1 MTRQILELTLV
12 VTEGMLNADAAAR
25 ELAVEIPLFYSK
37 LIAYERCTN
46 SEGAVVC
53 WITV

>member
-1 MTRQILELTLV
+1 VTRQILELTPV
-12 VTEGMLNADAAAR
+12 FTEGMLNADAAAR
-25 ELAVEIPLFYSK
+25 ELAVEILLFCSK

-46 SEGAVVC
+46 SEGAMVC